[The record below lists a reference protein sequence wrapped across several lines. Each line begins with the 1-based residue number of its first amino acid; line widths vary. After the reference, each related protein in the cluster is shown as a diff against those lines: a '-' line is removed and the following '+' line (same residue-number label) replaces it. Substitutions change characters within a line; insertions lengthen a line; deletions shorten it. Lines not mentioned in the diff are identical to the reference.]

1 MKRIFG
7 VQSAP
12 LARPRRDEV
21 LDKRA
26 RDSEALTS
34 SIRERSREIV
44 MADDPWDEF
53 ARRGQKA
60 ND

>member
-1 MKRIFG
+1 MKKLFG

-12 LARPRRDEV
+12 LARPRNDEL

-26 RDSEALTS
+26 RDSETLTS
-34 SIRERSREIV
+34 SIRDRSREIV

-53 ARRGQKA
+53 ARRGQKT
-60 ND
+60 DD